1 MWHLH
6 IDILIEAV
14 HLVEELHEDA
24 LHLPARTHDSFH
36 TLFCSTH
43 FWSKDGPLK
52 MVTAPMFSMTIK
64 DIKSQ
69 AKALAFPSKRAP
81 IVQGDHD
88 GLGFFLSYE

>member
-1 MWHLH
+1 MRCTSL
-6 IDILIEAV
+6 
-14 HLVEELHEDA
+14 
-24 LHLPARTHDSFH
+24 RTHHHSFH
-36 TLFCSTH
+36 TLDCLTY

-52 MVTAPMFSMTIK
+52 GVTAPMFSMTIK

-81 IVQGDHD
+81 CVQGDHG